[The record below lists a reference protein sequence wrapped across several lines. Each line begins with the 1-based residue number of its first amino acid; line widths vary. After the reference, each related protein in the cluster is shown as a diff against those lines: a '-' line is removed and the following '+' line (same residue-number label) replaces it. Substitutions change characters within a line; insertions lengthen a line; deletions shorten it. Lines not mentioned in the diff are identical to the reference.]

1 MIELRRPTAAD
12 KGLVLEMMAE
22 FDQSHSAH
30 DGGFWDKDDF
40 NYDDWLLINFET
52 EIGVNLP
59 EGWVPSIQL
68 VAFEEDRAIGF
79 LSLRLMLNDY
89 LYHQGGHI
97 GYSVRPSERG
107 KGYATLML
115 AKGLQLAGTK
125 NLSKVLVTCSEKNP
139 ASRSVILKNGGIL
152 DDVRAGIE
160 RYWVEVVADD

>member
-68 VAFEEDRAIGF
+68 VAFEEDRAIG
-79 LSLRLMLNDY
+79 
-89 LYHQGGHI
+89 
-97 GYSVRPSERG
+97 YSVRPSERG